1 MNFKLLN
8 FSSAIFT
15 NKNFNIFFFI
25 IFLNFLLRI
34 YLAGLSLGGGD
45 AFNAYSFYIWTLNQ
59 FDYYSL
65 FNSGLGSPPPY
76 LPFTK
81 FLWIYLGSISETFN
95 LSFTFI
101 LKFSATLCDLIIG
114 LIILNYLKIKGIKNA
129 NLIFYIYIFNPL
141 SLYITSQLGFI
152 DSFVILML
160 VICCFLYDHK
170 KTNFDLISFCLSIS
184 FCLKPFTLVFFPFF
198 FLNSEKKFRFA
209 LISIVTIF
217 ILNSFYLNQEN
228 LVNLYSLLNYI
239 FTKIKTGH
247 VLSLHGFGLLAQ
259 NIDIYFPGFSILKI
273 PKLLLF
279 LILIYLNLFLSKKIK
294 SVKFIFFNF
303 LFIFIFMPNIHWQ
316 YFYWIIPFL
325 FLFRFNFKVII
336 FCIGFLLLCL
346 NFSIISSTSG
356 SNYGLYVLSSLNNY
370 HESMTFFPKFFE
382 DYYIIFIFIFYVCLF
397 LNFKIRVKS
406 IIRFTKK
413 SLRIKN
419 KLHKLLC
426 NNFSYEIVNFP
437 KSYLLVAIFS
447 VFFIYKYN
455 FLYSANKQI
464 KTENNGEVNKL
475 IQSIGYPTS
484 FAKFNFYGQQNTLVF
499 DLKLKKILN
508 NNDKLYL
515 QIKNDYFYT
524 LRINNKLITR
534 NYGLDFKKIL
544 YGSFPKIPNFN
555 NHVILLDK
563 DINQMQIEISYN
575 IFKKNHQDPIKINIK
590 EIDKFVN
597 WNESNYSCVI
607 KYAGKSCDIKRID
620 YEFYSG
626 PNVQKNK
633 NILNNKEKVF
643 LIFILLIFFNLFFY
657 MIFRKKLK

>member
-1 MNFKLLN
+1 MNFKLAN
-8 FSSAIFT
+8 FLSLIFA
-15 NKNFNIFFFI
+15 NKNFNFFFFI
-25 IFLNFLLRI
+25 LFFNLILRI
-34 YLAGLSLGGGD
+34 YLAGISFGGGD
-45 AFNAYSFYIWTLNQ
+45 LLNAYSFYIWTFNQ

-65 FNSGLGSPPPY
+65 FDSNLGAPPPY
-76 LPFTK
+76 FPFTK
-81 FLWIYLGSISETFN
+81 FLWIYLGSISDALN

-101 LKFSATLCDLIIG
+101 LKFSATLCDLITG
-114 LIILNYLKIKGIKNA
+114 LIILNYLKKKGIKNA

-198 FLNSEKKFRFA
+198 FINSEKKIRFA

-239 FTKIKTGH
+239 FVKIKTGH
-247 VLSLHGFGLLAQ
+247 SLSSHGLGLLAQ
-259 NIDIYFPGFSILKI
+259 NIDIYFLGFSFLKI
-273 PKLLLF
+273 PKLLLLF
-279 LILIYLNLFLSKKIK
+279 ILIYLNLFLSKKIK

-303 LFIFIFMPNIHWQ
+303 LCIFIFMPNIHWQ

-325 FLFRFNFKVII
+325 FLFRFDFRVII
-336 FCIGFLLLCL
+336 FCVGFLFLSL

-356 SNYGLYVLSSLNNY
+356 SNYGLYVLKSLNNY
-370 HESMTFFPKFFE
+370 YESMNFIPKFFE
-382 DYYIIFIFIFYVCLF
+382 DYYIIFILIFYLSLF
-397 LNFKIRVKS
+397 LNLKIRVKS

-413 SLRIKN
+413 SFKVKN
-419 KLHKLLC
+419 KLHKLFS
-426 NNFSYEIVNFP
+426 NNFTYEIVNFP

-464 KTENNGEVNKL
+464 KTENNEDVNEL
-475 IQSIGYPTS
+475 IQSIKYPKS
-484 FAKFNFYGQQNTLVF
+484 FAKLNIYGQQNTLLF
-499 DLKLKKILN
+499 DLKLKKISK

-524 LRINNKLITR
+524 LKINNKLITQ

-555 NHVILLDK
+555 KHIILLDK
-563 DINQMQIEISYN
+563 ETNQLQIEISYN
-575 IFKKNHQDPIKINIK
+575 IFKKDHQDPIKIILK
-590 EIDKFVN
+590 EIDKFIN
-597 WNESNYSCVI
+597 WEESNYSCVI
-607 KYAGKSCDIKRID
+607 KYTDKSCNLKKIN
-620 YEFYSG
+620 YEFYSE

-633 NILNNKEKVF
+633 DILNNKEKVF
-643 LIFILLIFFNLFFY
+643 LIFVLLIFFNFFIY
-657 MIFRKKLK
+657 MVFRNKE